1 MAIHLCS
8 SCTERWR
15 QENPK
20 YIYVSPR
27 PAWTTGYDPVSEKQI
42 EKKSQQVLKR
52 KEILKRAPCRK
63 CEEFQ
68 QSVHVTM
75 VITYPFQAY
84 GLVDKR
90 I

>member
-42 EKKSQQVLKR
+42 EKKSQQVFKR
-52 KEILKRAPCRK
+52 K
-63 CEEFQ
+63 
-68 QSVHVTM
+68 
-75 VITYPFQAY
+75 
-84 GLVDKR
+84 
-90 I
+90 

>member
-1 MAIHLCS
+1 MSMAIHLCS
-8 SCTERWR
+8 SCTESWR

-20 YIYVSPR
+20 YIYVSSR
-27 PAWTTGYDPVSEKQI
+27 PAWTTEKQI

-75 VITYPFQAY
+75 EISYPFQAY